1 MCQKYRKESQN
12 GIFLDAQFEQGEAQ
26 ICFRERERF
35 SVVFFCILT
44 TYTTK
49 AKTNKQRINKE
60 GELHFN
66 LIFGK
71 KNNNNNEAPFKKSSL
86 FFDCM
91 FF

>member
-1 MCQKYRKESQN
+1 MEFYFRRSVRARGKRRIVLER
-12 GIFLDAQFEQGEAQ
+12 E
-26 ICFRERERF
+26 RERERF

-71 KNNNNNEAPFKKSSL
+71 KTTTTRHHLKKAL